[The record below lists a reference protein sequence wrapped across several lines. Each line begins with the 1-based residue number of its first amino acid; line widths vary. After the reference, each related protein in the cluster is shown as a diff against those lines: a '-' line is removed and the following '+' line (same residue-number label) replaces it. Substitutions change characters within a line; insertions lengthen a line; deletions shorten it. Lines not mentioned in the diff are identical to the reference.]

1 MLTLVSKD
9 SVKIGDHFDVLCVL
23 IACMVLEIIN
33 QMSKNQKSSLI
44 VWNTVARGQILPA
57 VPPTGGGGGGNRGS
71 LPRAPSVRGPPNSP
85 ELVQILAVSDRKV
98 RRTGI
103 VVGCAL

>member
-1 MLTLVSKD
+1 MTSLNP
-9 SVKIGDHFDVLCVL
+9 DHVT
-23 IACMVLEIIN
+23 MVGTNNLRRYGY
-33 QMSKNQKSSLI
+33 MAS
-44 VWNTVARGQILPA
+44 AA
-57 VPPTGGGGGGNRGS
+57 DGGGNRGS

-103 VVGCAL
+103 AVDCAV